1 MNNSKSNNMN
11 ITSQESNTVT
21 ETTYFLE
28 DNGKKLV
35 YKEWLNQKG
44 KVIDEVLR
52 DQNGNDID
60 DPALLERVQEAVDAQ
75 ITG

>member
-1 MNNSKSNNMN
+1 MN
-11 ITSQESNTVT
+11 IISQESNTVT

>member
-1 MNNSKSNNMN
+1 MN
-11 ITSQESNTVT
+11 IISQESNSVT

-60 DPALLERVQEAVDAQ
+60 DPALLERVQEAVDA
-75 ITG
+75 TTSLTF